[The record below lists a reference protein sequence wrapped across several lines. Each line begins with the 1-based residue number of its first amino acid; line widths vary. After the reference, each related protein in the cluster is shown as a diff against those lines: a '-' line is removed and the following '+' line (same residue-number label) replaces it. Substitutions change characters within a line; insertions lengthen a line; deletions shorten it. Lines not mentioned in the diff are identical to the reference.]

1 MYYDMSKE
9 QVLADTKYRIEKDSM
24 GELKVPAESN
34 WGPQTQRAVDNFSI
48 SNHKMPSGFIRSLAL
63 LKWGLANANNDLE
76 LISSEKASAIAKSA
90 MEIYEGKHLKEFPVD
105 VFQTG
110 SGTSSNMN
118 MNEVI
123 ANLASTSTNKIHP
136 NDDVNMG
143 QSSNHVIPSAIS
155 VDASLFVQN
164 ELLKS
169 MSHLKNTI
177 DEKANS
183 IGDVAK
189 NGRTHL
195 MDAMPVT
202 FAQEMS
208 AWSAQI
214 QDSIDQYQTSLS
226 KLQQLAIGGTA
237 VGTGINADPGM
248 SEKCCMHI
256 NELTGMKFRPADNAF
271 QAISSQDASL
281 ILSACNRTLAVALTK
296 ISNDLRWMNSGPLG
310 GLGEITLPALQPGS
324 SIMPGK
330 VNPVIPE
337 SVCMAASQVL
347 GNDLTITHA
356 AQSGNFQLNVMLP
369 LIAHNISESLSLLS
383 NACMSLADKAI
394 LDFEVNHENIESM
407 LNRNP
412 ILATALNAT
421 IGYEAGAKIVKKAY
435 QEKRSIIDVASEMTD
450 LDSQTLEKILDPVQ
464 LTRNK

>member
-1 MYYDMSKE
+1 M
-9 QVLADTKYRIEKDSM
+9 ADKNYRIEKDSM
-24 GELKVPAESN
+24 GELKVPTDSK
-34 WGPQTQRAVDNFSI
+34 WGPQTQRAVDNFQI
-48 SNHKMPSGFIRSLAL
+48 SDYKMPAGFIRSLAL
-63 LKWGLANANNDLE
+63 LKWGLANANKDLDH
-76 LISSEKASAIAKSA
+76 LSKEKASAIADSA
-90 MEIYEGKHLKEFPVD
+90 MEIFKGDHLKEFPVD

-110 SGTSSNMN
+110 SGTSTNMN

-123 ANLASTSTNKIHP
+123 SHLSSTDAHPIHP

-143 QSSNHVIPSAIS
+143 QSSNDVIPSAINI
-155 VDASLFVQN
+155 DASLSVRN
-164 ELLKS
+164 NLIPS
-169 MSHLKNTI
+169 MQHLKNTI
-177 DEKANS
+177 DEKAKS
-183 IGDVAK
+183 IGDIPK

-202 FAQEMS
+202 FSQEMS

-214 QDSIDQYQTSLS
+214 QDAIEQYEQSMS

-237 VGTGINADPGM
+237 VGTGINADPDL
-248 SEKCCMHI
+248 SEKCCIHM
-256 NELTGMKFRPADNAF
+256 NNLTGMKFMPANNSF
-271 QAISSQDASL
+271 QAISSQDAAL
-281 ILSACNRTLAVALTK
+281 MLSSSNKTLAVALTK

-337 SVCMAASQVL
+337 SVCMVAGQVL

-369 LIAHNISESLSLLS
+369 LVAHSLSESLFLLS
-383 NACMSLADKAI
+383 NACLSLADRAI
-394 LDFEVNHENIESM
+394 KDFEVNQENIESM
-407 LNRNP
+407 LSRNP

-421 IGYEAGAKIVKKAY
+421 IGYETGAQIVKKAY
-435 QEKRSIIDVASEMTD
+435 QEKRSIIEVANEMTD
-450 LDSQTLEKILDPVQ
+450 LDSETLAELLDPVK
-464 LTRNK
+464 LTRNQ

>member
-1 MYYDMSKE
+1 M
-9 QVLADTKYRIEKDSM
+9 ADKNFRIEKDSM
-24 GELKVPAESN
+24 GELKVPTDSK
-34 WGPQTQRAVDNFSI
+34 WGPQTQRAVDNFQI
-48 SNHKMPSGFIRSLAL
+48 SDYKMPAGFIRSLAL
-63 LKWGLANANNDLE
+63 LKWGLANANKDLDH
-76 LISSEKASAIAKSA
+76 LSKEKASAIADSA
-90 MEIYEGKHLKEFPVD
+90 MEIFKGEHLKEFPVD

-110 SGTSSNMN
+110 SGTSTNMN

-123 ANLASTSTNKIHP
+123 SHLSSTDAHPIHP

-143 QSSNHVIPSAIS
+143 QSSNDVIPSAIN
-155 VDASLFVQN
+155 VDASLSVRN
-164 ELLKS
+164 NLIPS
-169 MSHLKNTI
+169 MQHLKNTI
-177 DEKANS
+177 DEKAKS
-183 IGDVAK
+183 IGDIPK

-202 FAQEMS
+202 FSQEMS

-214 QDSIDQYQTSLS
+214 QDAIDQYEQSMS

-237 VGTGINADPGM
+237 VGTGINADPGL
-248 SEKCCMHI
+248 SEKCCIHM
-256 NELTGMKFRPADNAF
+256 NNLTGMEFMPANNSF
-271 QAISSQDASL
+271 QAISSQDAAL
-281 ILSACNRTLAVALTK
+281 MLSSSNKTLAVALTK

-337 SVCMAASQVL
+337 SVCMVAGQVL

-369 LIAHNISESLSLLS
+369 LVAHCLSESLFLLS
-383 NACMSLADKAI
+383 NACLSLADRAI
-394 LDFEVNHENIESM
+394 KDFEVNQENIESM
-407 LNRNP
+407 LSRNP

-421 IGYEAGAKIVKKAY
+421 IGYEKGAQIVKKAY
-435 QEKRSIIDVASEMTD
+435 QEKRSIIEVANEMTD
-450 LDSQTLEKILDPVQ
+450 LDSETLAELLDPVK
-464 LTRNK
+464 LTRNQ

>member
-1 MYYDMSKE
+1 
-9 QVLADTKYRIEKDSM
+9 M
-24 GELKVPAESN
+24 GELKVPTDSK
-34 WGPQTQRAVDNFSI
+34 WGPQTQRAVDNFQI
-48 SNHKMPSGFIRSLAL
+48 SDYKMPAGFIRSLAL
-63 LKWGLANANNDLE
+63 LKWGLANANKDLDH
-76 LISSEKASAIAKSA
+76 LSKEKASAIADSA
-90 MEIYEGKHLKEFPVD
+90 MEIFKGDHLKEFPVD

-110 SGTSSNMN
+110 SGTSTNMN

-123 ANLASTSTNKIHP
+123 SHLSSTDAHPIHP

-143 QSSNHVIPSAIS
+143 QSSNDVIPSAIN
-155 VDASLFVQN
+155 VDASLSVRN
-164 ELLKS
+164 NLIPS
-169 MSHLKNTI
+169 MQHLKNTI
-177 DEKANS
+177 DEKAKS
-183 IGDVAK
+183 IGDIPK

-202 FAQEMS
+202 FSQEMS

-214 QDSIDQYQTSLS
+214 QDAIEQYEQSMS

-237 VGTGINADPGM
+237 VGTGINADPDL
-248 SEKCCMHI
+248 SEKCCIHM
-256 NELTGMKFRPADNAF
+256 NNLTGMEFMPANNSF
-271 QAISSQDASL
+271 QAISSQDAAL
-281 ILSACNRTLAVALTK
+281 MLSSSNKTLAVALTK

-337 SVCMAASQVL
+337 SVCMVAGQVL

-369 LIAHNISESLSLLS
+369 LVAHSLSESLFLLS
-383 NACMSLADKAI
+383 NACLSLADRAI
-394 LDFEVNHENIESM
+394 KDFEVNQENIESM
-407 LNRNP
+407 LSRNP

-421 IGYEAGAKIVKKAY
+421 IGYETGAQIVKKAY
-435 QEKRSIIDVASEMTD
+435 QEKRSIIEVANEMTD
-450 LDSQTLEKILDPVQ
+450 LDSETLAELLDPVK
-464 LTRNK
+464 LTRNQ

>member
-1 MYYDMSKE
+1 M
-9 QVLADTKYRIEKDSM
+9 ADKNYRIEKDSM
-24 GELKVPAESN
+24 GELKVPTDSK
-34 WGPQTQRAVDNFSI
+34 WGPQTQRAVDNFQI
-48 SNHKMPSGFIRSLAL
+48 SDYKMPAGFIRSLAL
-63 LKWGLANANNDLE
+63 LKWGLANANKDLDH
-76 LISSEKASAIAKSA
+76 LSKEKASAIADSA
-90 MEIYEGKHLKEFPVD
+90 MEIFKGDHLKEFPVD

-110 SGTSSNMN
+110 SGTSTNMN

-123 ANLASTSTNKIHP
+123 SHLSSTDAHPIHP

-143 QSSNHVIPSAIS
+143 QSSNDVIPSAIN
-155 VDASLFVQN
+155 VDASLSVRN
-164 ELLKS
+164 NLIPS
-169 MSHLKNTI
+169 MQHLTNMI
-177 DEKANS
+177 DEKAKS
-183 IGDVAK
+183 IGDIPK

-202 FAQEMS
+202 FSQEMS

-214 QDSIDQYQTSLS
+214 QDAIEQYEQSMS

-237 VGTGINADPGM
+237 VGTGINADPDL
-248 SEKCCMHI
+248 SEKCCIHM
-256 NELTGMKFRPADNAF
+256 NNLTGMEFMPANNSF
-271 QAISSQDASL
+271 QAISSQDAAL
-281 ILSACNRTLAVALTK
+281 MLSSSNKSLAVALTK

-337 SVCMAASQVL
+337 SVCMVAGQVL

-369 LIAHNISESLSLLS
+369 LVAHSLSESLFLLS
-383 NACMSLADKAI
+383 NACLSLADRAI
-394 LDFEVNHENIESM
+394 KDFEVNQENIESM
-407 LNRNP
+407 LSRNP

-421 IGYEAGAKIVKKAY
+421 IGYETGAQIVKKAY
-435 QEKRSIIDVASEMTD
+435 QEKRSIIEVANEMTD
-450 LDSQTLEKILDPVQ
+450 LDSETLTELLDPVK
-464 LTRNK
+464 LTRNQ

>member
-1 MYYDMSKE
+1 M
-9 QVLADTKYRIEKDSM
+9 ADKNYRIEKDSM
-24 GELKVPAESN
+24 GELKVPTDSK
-34 WGPQTQRAVDNFSI
+34 WGPQTQRAVDNFQI
-48 SNHKMPSGFIRSLAL
+48 SDYKMPAGFIRSLAL
-63 LKWGLANANNDLE
+63 LKWGLANANKDLDH
-76 LISSEKASAIAKSA
+76 LSKEKASAIADSA
-90 MEIYEGKHLKEFPVD
+90 MEIFKGDHLKEFPVD

-110 SGTSSNMN
+110 SGTSTNMN

-123 ANLASTSTNKIHP
+123 SHLSSTDAHPIHP

-143 QSSNHVIPSAIS
+143 QSSNDVIPSAIN
-155 VDASLFVQN
+155 VDASLSVRN
-164 ELLKS
+164 NLIPS
-169 MSHLKNTI
+169 MQHLKNTI
-177 DEKANS
+177 DEKAKS
-183 IGDVAK
+183 IGDIPK

-202 FAQEMS
+202 FSQEMS

-214 QDSIDQYQTSLS
+214 QDAIEQYEQSMS

-237 VGTGINADPGM
+237 VGTGINADPDL
-248 SEKCCMHI
+248 SEKCCIHM
-256 NELTGMKFRPADNAF
+256 NNLTGMEFMPANNSF
-271 QAISSQDASL
+271 QAISSQDAAL
-281 ILSACNRTLAVALTK
+281 MLSSSNKSLAVALTK

-337 SVCMAASQVL
+337 SVCMVAGQVL

-369 LIAHNISESLSLLS
+369 LVAHSLSESLFLLS
-383 NACMSLADKAI
+383 NACLSLADRAI
-394 LDFEVNHENIESM
+394 KDFEVNQENIESM
-407 LNRNP
+407 LSRNP

-421 IGYEAGAKIVKKAY
+421 IGYETGAQIVKKAY
-435 QEKRSIIDVASEMTD
+435 QEKRSIIEVANEMTD
-450 LDSQTLEKILDPVQ
+450 LDSETLTELLDPVK
-464 LTRNK
+464 LTRNQ

>member
-1 MYYDMSKE
+1 M
-9 QVLADTKYRIEKDSM
+9 ADKNYRIEKDSM
-24 GELKVPAESN
+24 GELKVPTDSK
-34 WGPQTQRAVDNFSI
+34 WGPQTQRAVDNFQI
-48 SNHKMPSGFIRSLAL
+48 SDYKMPAGFIRSLAL
-63 LKWGLANANNDLE
+63 LKWGLANANKDLDH
-76 LISSEKASAIAKSA
+76 LSKEKASAIADSA
-90 MEIYEGKHLKEFPVD
+90 MEIFKGDHLKEFPVD

-110 SGTSSNMN
+110 SGTSTNMN

-123 ANLASTSTNKIHP
+123 SHLSSTDAHPIHP

-143 QSSNHVIPSAIS
+143 QSSNDVIPSTINI
-155 VDASLFVQN
+155 DASLSVRN
-164 ELLKS
+164 NLIPS
-169 MSHLKNTI
+169 MQHLKNTI
-177 DEKANS
+177 DEKAKS
-183 IGDVAK
+183 IGDIPK

-202 FAQEMS
+202 FSQEMS

-214 QDSIDQYQTSLS
+214 QDAIEQYEQSMS

-237 VGTGINADPGM
+237 VGTGINADPDL
-248 SEKCCMHI
+248 SEKCCIHM
-256 NELTGMKFRPADNAF
+256 NNLTGMEFMPANNSF
-271 QAISSQDASL
+271 QAISSQDAAL
-281 ILSACNRTLAVALTK
+281 MLSSSNKTLAVALTK

-337 SVCMAASQVL
+337 SVCMVAGQVL

-369 LIAHNISESLSLLS
+369 LVAHCLSESLFLLS
-383 NACMSLADKAI
+383 NACLSLADRAI
-394 LDFEVNHENIESM
+394 KDFEVNQENIESM
-407 LNRNP
+407 LSRNP

-421 IGYEAGAKIVKKAY
+421 IGYEKGAQIVKKAY
-435 QEKRSIIDVASEMTD
+435 QDKRSIIEVANEMTD
-450 LDSQTLEKILDPVQ
+450 LDSETLAELLDPVK
-464 LTRNK
+464 LTRNQ

>member
-1 MYYDMSKE
+1 M
-9 QVLADTKYRIEKDSM
+9 ADKNFRIEKDSM
-24 GELKVPAESN
+24 GELKVPTDSK
-34 WGPQTQRAVDNFSI
+34 WGPQTQRAVDNFQI
-48 SNHKMPSGFIRSLAL
+48 SDYKMPAGFIRSLAL
-63 LKWGLANANNDLE
+63 LKWGLANANKDLDH
-76 LISSEKASAIAKSA
+76 LSKEKASAIADSA
-90 MEIYEGKHLKEFPVD
+90 MEIFKGEHLKEFPVD

-110 SGTSSNMN
+110 SGTSTNMN

-123 ANLASTSTNKIHP
+123 SHLSSTDAHPIHP

-143 QSSNHVIPSAIS
+143 QSSNDVIPSAIN
-155 VDASLFVQN
+155 VDASLSVRN
-164 ELLKS
+164 NLIPS
-169 MSHLKNTI
+169 MKHLKNTI
-177 DEKANS
+177 DEKAKS
-183 IGDVAK
+183 IGDIPK

-202 FAQEMS
+202 FSQEMS

-214 QDSIDQYQTSLS
+214 QDAIEQYEQSMS

-237 VGTGINADPGM
+237 VGTGINADPDL
-248 SEKCCMHI
+248 SEKCCIHM
-256 NELTGMKFRPADNAF
+256 NNLTGMEFMPANNSF
-271 QAISSQDASL
+271 QAISSQDAAL
-281 ILSACNRTLAVALTK
+281 MLSSSNKTLAVALTK

-337 SVCMAASQVL
+337 SVCMVAGQVL

-369 LIAHNISESLSLLS
+369 LVAHSLSESLFLLS
-383 NACMSLADKAI
+383 NACLSLADRAI
-394 LDFEVNHENIESM
+394 KDFEVNQENIESM
-407 LNRNP
+407 LSRNP

-421 IGYEAGAKIVKKAY
+421 IGYETGAQIVKKAY
-435 QEKRSIIDVASEMTD
+435 QEKRSIIEVANEMTD
-450 LDSQTLEKILDPVQ
+450 LDSETLAELLDPVK
-464 LTRNK
+464 LTRNQ